1 MQRVYAAIMNLVKAT
16 YWLIL
21 ILFVALTIPLLLL
34 WHNQQD
40 MKRHLQELSEQIQV
54 LQQAIFNKAPE

>member
-1 MQRVYAAIMNLVKAT
+1 MNLVKAT